1 MRLSR
6 LLFSKLVSSKRK
18 GRGCTPS
25 NQVGTHP
32 VFDGRALP
40 REHLNRFFQN
50 CLIPFTLVFTG
61 LTLYAGSEI
70 TATPGT
76 LTGILSGEL
85 TREFDAFKAK
95 GDPPP
100 YYMAYE
106 VTDEESNSES
116 ATLGGLVE
124 NVHSHVRGVD
134 TTIRIGSP
142 KFDNYHPFK
151 SSRIHFTAFTQLS
164 LDDNPNQIRRVL
176 WAEADRA
183 YKLGSRR
190 LLQLKTD
197 DQLLAAQS
205 ETNADFSVEPAATY
219 TKLPETYHFDADA
232 WAKKLRV
239 WSAEFKRHPKILGS
253 GVSYHTEREIRTF
266 VNTEGSAIQR
276 GSNLFRLEIQS
287 EGIAPDG
294 MQLQTFASI
303 EASEPSHIPVDGV
316 VQSKVREVANKLD
329 ALIAAPPAEPIV
341 CPAILSGRAS
351 AVFFHEIFGHRVEGH
366 RQKDISE
373 GQTFTKMLGT
383 KVLPDFI
390 SVEFDPTRGDYK
402 GTDLIGYYEYDD
414 EGVKAR
420 PVKVV
425 QDGILKT
432 FLLARS
438 PVGEFLQSNGHGR
451 RQPGFEIVSRQ
462 SNLIVESSNKVSNQE
477 LREQLVGEIRRQ
489 GKPYGLYF
497 EEVSS
502 GYTTTGRQGLQA
514 FTVVPLVVYRVF
526 PDRRPDELIRGVDI
540 VGTPL
545 ASFQKILATSDTSE
559 VFNGYCGAESGSIP
573 VSAVSPAIL
582 VSEIETQKKQ
592 NSQQKQPLLPRPEGK

>member
-1 MRLSR
+1 MPLTLIPAGLS
-6 LLFSKLVSSKRK
+6 LYAAAGIPAAPSDLVS
-18 GRGCTPS
+18 
-25 NQVGTHP
+25 
-32 VFDGRALP
+32 
-40 REHLNRFFQN
+40 
-50 CLIPFTLVFTG
+50 
-61 LTLYAGSEI
+61 
-70 TATPGT
+70 
-76 LTGILSGEL
+76 ILSGEL
-85 TREFDAFKAK
+85 TREFDVLKAK

-106 VTDEESNSES
+106 VTDDESNAES
-116 ATLGGLVE
+116 ASLGALVN
-124 NVHSHVRGVD
+124 NVHNHERGVD
-134 TTIRIGSP
+134 TTVRVGSA

-151 SSRIHFTAFTQLS
+151 GQRIRFTRYAPLS
-164 LDDNPNQIRRVL
+164 LDDDANQIRRVL
-176 WAEADRA
+176 WSESDRV

-205 ETNADFSVEPAATY
+205 QTDADFSVEPAVAY
-219 TKLPETYHFDADA
+219 TKLPETYNFDAA
-232 WAKKLRV
+232 EWAAKLRA
-239 WSAEFKRHPKILGS
+239 WSAEFKSHPKIIES
-253 GVSYHTEREIRTF
+253 NVSYRALREIRTF
-266 VNTEGSAIQR
+266 VNTEGSKIQL
-276 GSNLFRLEIQS
+276 GSNLFRLEV
-287 EGIAPDG
+287 GGGAIAPDG
-294 MQLQTFASI
+294 MQLQTFTTI
-303 EASEPSHIPVDGV
+303 EASEPGHLPPDEV
-316 VQSKVREVANKLD
+316 VRTKVRELANKLD
-329 ALIAAPPAEPIV
+329 ALVNAPPAEPIV

-383 KVLPDFI
+383 KVLPSFI
-390 SVEFDPTRGDYK
+390 SVDFDATRSEYQ
-402 GTDLIGYYEYDD
+402 GTDLMGHYDYDD

-425 QDGILKT
+425 DNGVLKT
-432 FLLARS
+432 FLLSRS
-438 PVGEFLQSNGHGR
+438 PVGEFVQSNGHGR

-462 SNLIVESSNKVSNQE
+462 SNLIVESSKKVSNEE
-477 LREQLVGEIRRQ
+477 LRAQLVEEIRRQ

-545 ASFQKILATSDTSE
+545 ASFQKIIATSDKSE

-573 VSAVSPAIL
+573 VSAISPAIL
-582 VSEIETQKKQ
+582 VSEIETQKKE
-592 NSQQKQPLLPRPEGK
+592 NSQQKQPLLPRPEGE